1 MTITRDSSF
10 VNTTVNRLIED
21 LILGAITLD
30 RGLAE
35 LLPRKRKQISLN
47 RFFADGDNLTVRFPL
62 FSDSTPA
69 DAMNKDEKIIDL
81 TEVQFSDTF
90 DPVEFNLDH
99 EFLWT
104 QGSSVESQ
112 PSAALNAA
120 VMAVITKNVNENLE
134 RLLWRGDVG
143 GGAGMF
149 TLLDGFI
156 IQIDNDGTVNN
167 ALTAGPITGS
177 NIITALENL
186 VAATPAEVQELSNPT
201 ILLSHTDKYLY
212 RSAARAL
219 EFKGTNIQDA
229 IVDQFGGFPMVSTQ
243 GIPAGRMFL
252 LNAGGGADSELK
264 VGTWA
269 DADRMNVLMAKESPL
284 DDVFGVRAR
293 LDIGVNHVYGKQIT
307 EYSPA

>member
-1 MTITRDSSF
+1 MSLTPTTSF
-10 VNTTVNRLIED
+10 VNTTVARLIED

-62 FSDSTPA
+62 FSDATDA
-69 DAMNKDEKIIDL
+69 DAMTKDEKIIDL
-81 TEVQFSDTF
+81 SELQFSDTF

-104 QGSSVESQ
+104 QGPSVESE
-112 PSAALNAA
+112 PSAELNAA
-120 VMAVITKNVNENLE
+120 VMSVITKNINENLE
-134 RLLWRGDVG
+134 RLMWQGDT

-149 TLLDGFI
+149 VLLDGFI
-156 IQIDNDGTVNN
+156 KKIDADVTVNS
-167 ALTAGPITGS
+167 ATTAGPITS
-177 NIITALENL
+177 ANIITALENL

-201 ILLSHTDKYLY
+201 ILLSHTDKYFY
-212 RSAARAL
+212 REAARAL
-219 EFKGTNIQDA
+219 NFKGTNISEA
-229 IVDQFGGFPMVSTQ
+229 IVDIFGGYPMVSTQ
-243 GIPAGRMFL
+243 GIPAGRLFL
-252 LNAGGGADSELK
+252 LNAGGGEDSELK

-284 DDVFGVRAR
+284 DDVFGIRAR

-307 EYSPA
+307 EYSTS

>member
-1 MTITRDSSF
+1 MSLTPTTSF

-35 LLPRKRKQISLN
+35 LLPRRRKQISLN

-62 FSDSTPA
+62 FADATDA
-69 DAMNKDEKIIDL
+69 DAMTKDEKIIDL
-81 TEVQFSDTF
+81 AELQFSDSF

-104 QGSSVESQ
+104 QGPSAESE

-120 VMAVITKNVNENLE
+120 VMSVITKNINENLE
-134 RLLWRGDVG
+134 RLLWQGDIG

-149 TLLDGFI
+149 ALLDGFI
-156 IQIDNDGTVNN
+156 VQIDADVDVNN
-167 ALTAGPITGS
+167 ATTAGPITAA

-186 VAATPAEVQELSNPT
+186 VEATPAEVQELSNPT
-201 ILLSHTDKYLY
+201 ILLSHTDKYFY
-212 RSAARAL
+212 RQAARSL
-219 EFKGTNIQDA
+219 DFKGTNIQEA
-229 IVDQFGGFPMVSTQ
+229 IADMFGGYPMISTQ

-252 LNAGGGADSELK
+252 LNAGGGEDSELK

-269 DADRMNVLMAKESPL
+269 DSDRMNVLMSKESPL

-293 LDIGVNHVYGKQIT
+293 LDIGVNHIYGKQIT
-307 EYSPA
+307 EYSTS